1 MTSQSNVVYF
11 PFDLNSL
18 SLHDMSLSQRITDEL
33 KQAIKAKD
41 EVRVS
46 CLRMLK
52 ADLKNRQVEK
62 GSDLE
67 DIEVQ
72 SVVSSLIR
80 KGQEAAKEF
89 RGGDR
94 PDLATKEEEEV
105 KIFYE
110 FLPEQLDSAD
120 IEKKIKDII
129 TELSAAG
136 PKDLGKVMK
145 AAMAQMAGK
154 AQGKE
159 VNEIA
164 RKLLS

>member
-1 MTSQSNVVYF
+1 
-11 PFDLNSL
+11 
-18 SLHDMSLSQRITDEL
+18 MSLSQRIADEL
-33 KQAIKAKD
+33 KEAIKAKNAI
-41 EVRVS
+41 RVS
-46 CLRMLK
+46 CMGMLK

-67 DIEVQ
+67 DKEIE

-89 RGGDR
+89 RGGGR
-94 PDLATKEEEEV
+94 SDLVEKEEEEV
-105 KIFYE
+105 RIFYE

-120 IEKKIKDII
+120 IEKKIKEII
-129 TELSAAG
+129 SELSATG
-136 PKDLGKVMK
+136 SEDLGRVMK

-154 AQGKE
+154 VQGKE

>member
-1 MTSQSNVVYF
+1 MTLWIILVYLKI
-11 PFDLNSL
+11 DLNSL
-18 SLHDMSLSQRITDEL
+18 SLHDMSLSQRITTEL
-33 KQAIKAKD
+33 KKAIKAKD
-41 EVRVS
+41 AVRIS

-52 ADLKNRQVEK
+52 ADLKNRQIEK

-67 DIEVQ
+67 ELEIQ
-72 SVVSSLIR
+72 STVSSLIR

-94 PDLATKEEEEV
+94 PDLATKEEEEI
-105 KIFYE
+105 KILYE

-120 IEKKIKDII
+120 IEKKVKDII
-129 TELSAAG
+129 SELSATG

-154 AQGKE
+154 VQGKE

-164 RKLLS
+164 RRLLS

>member
-1 MTSQSNVVYF
+1 
-11 PFDLNSL
+11 
-18 SLHDMSLSQRITDEL
+18 MSLSKRITDEL
-33 KQAIKAKD
+33 REAIKAKD
-41 EVRVS
+41 TVRTS

-62 GSDLE
+62 GSDLDDRE
-67 DIEVQ
+67 IE
-72 SVVSSLIR
+72 SLVSSLIR

-89 RGGDR
+89 RGGGR
-94 PDLATKEEEEV
+94 SDLAEKEEEEV
-105 KIFYE
+105 RIFYE

-129 TELSAAG
+129 SELSATG
-136 PKDLGKVMK
+136 SKDLGKVMK
-145 AAMAQMAGK
+145 AAMAQMAGRV
-154 AQGKE
+154 QGKE